1 MAHVGEC
8 KKMRFKT
15 IEEYEIAYDL
25 LDDAVEALT
34 KRAGEAE
41 KSLRDVALTWALG
54 NHNGFIDSD
63 DLENDLGKELCDW
76 AEKEME

>member
-1 MAHVGEC
+1 
-8 KKMRFKT
+8 MRFKT

-25 LDDAVEALT
+25 LDDAVEKLT
-34 KRAGEAE
+34 DRVETAE
-41 KSLRDVALTWALG
+41 RSLRDAALTWALG

-63 DLENDLGKELCDW
+63 DLEDDLGKELCDW